1 MNLKVKQDWFPK
13 APLIQASSPKSK
25 GSASRIA
32 VESRA
37 FNLKTQYVFRT
48 PSLSQSI

>member
-25 GSASRIA
+25 E
-32 VESRA
+32 VQVVLL
-37 FNLKTQYVFRT
+37 LKAGHLT
-48 PSLSQSI
+48 